1 MKHIFDTDIAKQ
13 HGFAAAVIH
22 ENICHWVRV
31 NKANGN
37 NLHSGRFW
45 TFNSVKAFGEIF
57 DYLKPWQIRMALD
70 DLVNA
75 GLLLKGCFNK
85 KGYDRTAWYT
95 TADDSSL
102 SDESHL
108 RQATNGVEA
117 EHKSNCGEPQV
128 HLRDITNPFEAGS
141 EPIPD
146 IKPILKPDENTDS
159 APGLDRLS
167 EHIEQYSKKVCRVDR
182 IALDYKINQASAKV
196 SIETLEQCLQGVLQA
211 ADDPTYPA
219 DKLPRSLSALLG
231 DVERIDSWARRYTAK
246 QPKSAQ
252 TWWSGMS
259 EEAIIDRITS
269 LLRYR
274 IEVPQE
280 VQKWIPQAQQRLNE
294 RLAV

>member
-1 MKHIFDTDIAKQ
+1 MTHSFEIEDATEYGVQEAI
-13 HGFAAAVIH
+13 VLY
-22 ENICHWVRV
+22 NLRHWVCY
-31 NKANGN
+31 NKANRLNIHDGRVWTYNSARALAELFPYFSADMIRRYLDKLEASGVIVTGN
-37 NLHSGRFW
+37 YNHRPG
-45 TFNSVKAFGEIF
+45 
-57 DYLKPWQIRMALD
+57 
-70 DLVNA
+70 
-75 GLLLKGCFNK
+75 
-85 KGYDRTAWYT
+85 DRTKWYSV
-95 TADDSSL
+95 AGED
-102 SDESHL
+102 
-108 RQATNGVEA
+108 GVAPEA
-117 EHKSNCGEPQV
+117 EDPDQV
-128 HLRDITNPFEAGS
+128 AKMPDHLANSPKHLAKMPD
-141 EPIPD
+141 PIGKFAAPLPD
-146 IKPILKPDENTDS
+146 INTNINSDVNTDT
-159 APGLDRLS
+159 ARGLDRLS
-167 EHIEQYSKKVCRVDR
+167 EHIEQYSKKVCRVDK

-252 TWWSGMS
+252 NWWSGLS

-280 VQKWIPQAQQRLNE
+280 VKKWIPQAQQRLNE

>member
-1 MKHIFDTDIAKQ
+1 MHHSFDIVSAGKY
-13 HGFAAAVIH
+13 GVIEAILY
-22 ENICHWVRV
+22 ENILHWLRV
-31 NKANGN
+31 NKANGAN
-37 NLHSGRFW
+37 IQDGKVW
-45 TFNSVKAFGEIF
+45 TYNSVQAYSKLFP
-57 DYLKPWQIRMALD
+57 YLTTKQIRRAIES
-70 DLVNA
+70 LVEQKA
-75 GLLLKGCFNK
+75 IVKGDYNK
-85 KGYDRTAWYT
+85 ANYDKTSWY
-95 TADDSSL
+95 SIP
-102 SDESHL
+102 DESIL
-108 RQATNGVEA
+108 SICPEGQAISPKGQMDVPAKADRSAQTG
-117 EHKSNCGEPQV
+117 
-128 HLRDITNPFEAGS
+128 

-146 IKPILKPDENTDS
+146 INHIHKPYVNTDTP
-159 APGLDRLS
+159 PGLDRLS